1 MLFRCCCRPVL
12 IPIFFT
18 WAENVMI
25 VNVNNVIVIIVMM
38 MRYLILY
45 PHLLHL
51 LKIVMI
57 IIFVIVI
64 IIIVLFIILFMVI
77 RVVTNLIIER
87 PGRNVEL
94 FAHLQSRFA

>member
-25 VNVNNVIVIIVMM
+25 VNVNDVIIVMM

-64 IIIVLFIILFMVI
+64 TILFIIVLFIILFMVI
-77 RVVTNLIIER
+77 RVVTNLILER
-87 PGRNVEL
+87 PGGNVEL
-94 FAHLQSRFA
+94 FAHLQS

>member
-1 MLFRCCCRPVL
+1 ML

-25 VNVNNVIVIIVMM
+25 VNVNDVIIVMM

-57 IIFVIVI
+57 TIIVI
-64 IIIVLFIILFMVI
+64 IILFIIVLIILFMVI

-87 PGRNVEL
+87 PGGNVEL

>member
-25 VNVNNVIVIIVMM
+25 VNVNDVIIVMM

-64 IIIVLFIILFMVI
+64 LFIIVLIILFIVI

-87 PGRNVEL
+87 PGGNVEL
-94 FAHLQSRFA
+94 FAHLQS